1 MCVWVWSRWT
11 KSWHTNIRIC
21 VQRPM
26 CIYMLRGGMRSWT
39 NCLFCLTYFFFRKRK
54 AKDVNANHRSSQI
67 LIPRFE
73 RIDPESR
80 VLNYFLFNKSNH
92 HHTMRK
98 RYREAKKHRMPYV
111 FRSFSV
117 KRTLSLVALLRKM
130 TCNLRHPIGLRH
142 PVERFTR

>member
-1 MCVWVWSRWT
+1 MCVQSTHVY
-11 KSWHTNIRIC
+11 
-21 VQRPM
+21 
-26 CIYMLRGGMRSWT
+26 IYMLRGGMRSWT